1 MIKIFSKIFHINSSS
16 NQDINNYIQRLEELS
31 NGFGEYANIQT
42 ITKEIEIK
50 GNELLSQIEQ
60 IEELTKS
67 IIDSKLSYALAIA
80 YHSYCSWYKRGD
92 EQKYFLEKSLLLLN
106 KSIAISPN
114 NEAKAELG
122 HLLIEKK
129 AIRNLDKGVELLEE
143 LNQKNQMPSYLN
155 STLSKAKRQL
165 GEIKNDTFNLCI
177 FQKDPSPA
185 VFSEERKRFRA
196 LVRQYKKEDKTELL
210 KTTLT
215 QYYNLSILVTLCYG
229 NHNCNSAV
237 SGNEYNEA
245 VQIVNKVCEYIN
257 FSFLHNGIIIN
268 SEFISNNDWKTFIKI
283 FGENNKKFN
292 PQKEIQLRG

>member
-1 MIKIFSKIFHINSSS
+1 MIKIFSKIFHIDSSS
-16 NQDINNYIQRLEELS
+16 NQDVNNYIQRLEELS

-92 EQKYFLEKSLLLLN
+92 EQKYFLEKSLSLLN
-106 KSIAISPN
+106 KSIVISPN

-129 AIRNLDKGVELLEE
+129 AVRNLAKGIELLEE
-143 LNQKNQMPSYLN
+143 LNQNNQMPSYLN
-155 STLSKAKRQL
+155 ATLSKAKRQL
-165 GEIKNDTFNLCI
+165 GEIQNNSFNLCV
-177 FQKDPSPA
+177 FKKDPSPA
-185 VFSEERKRFRA
+185 VFREERKRFRA
-196 LVRQYKKEDKTELL
+196 LIRQYKKENRVELL
-210 KTTLT
+210 KITLT
-215 QYYNLSILVTLCYG
+215 EYYNLSILVTLCYG

-237 SGNEYNEA
+237 AGYEYNEA
-245 VQIVNKVCEYIN
+245 IKIISKVCEHIS
-257 FSFLHNGIIIN
+257 FSFLDNGVILN
-268 SEFISNNDWKTFIKI
+268 SKFISNNDWKTFIKT
-283 FGENNKKFN
+283 FGENTKEFN
-292 PQKEIQLRG
+292 PQKEIRI